1 MTSSGT
7 AVLNAAFA
15 LALSAFMTAG
25 LLGEAEAGVSK
36 KQAMAACRAKYGN
49 EVSDVVIK
57 KNGEI
62 VCQQG
67 PSETASRKEVYE
79 YCKRTLNPK
88 MIVMQ
93 KRNGRWMC
101 LYSGNY

>member
-1 MTSSGT
+1 MMSTMTV
-7 AVLNAAFA
+7 VLKLTLA
-15 LALSAFMTAG
+15 LALAAFVAAG
-25 LLGEAEAGVSK
+25 LSGAAEAGVSK
-36 KQAMAACRAKYGN
+36 KQAMAACRAKYGKD
-49 EVSDVVIK
+49 VTDVVIR

-67 PSETASRKEVYE
+67 PSENASRKEVYE
-79 YCKRTLNPK
+79 YCKRTLDPK

-93 KRNGRWMC
+93 KRGGRWFC